1 MNANDTFRLDA
12 FEPTPGRAVVLA
24 TFEVDD
30 LRAVDRIAVLLSGR
44 GRFFR
49 KRLAKRVRL
58 FGVSAKL
65 LQGDFDYLD
74 VRAVAS
80 KFKTPQGLKNDSE
93 RAD

>member
-1 MNANDTFRLDA
+1 MKVNDTFRLDA
-12 FEPTPGRAVVLA
+12 FEPTPGRALVLA

-30 LRAVDRIAVLLSGR
+30 LRAVDRIAAQLSGK

-58 FGVSAKL
+58 ACVPAKL

-80 KFKTPQGLKNDSE
+80 KFQGVEESE
-93 RAD
+93 KRS

>member
-1 MNANDTFRLDA
+1 MNANDTLRLDA
-12 FEPTPGRAVVLA
+12 FEPTPGRALVLA

-30 LRAVDRIAVLLSGR
+30 LHAVDRIAVLLSGK

-49 KRLAKRVRL
+49 KRLAKRVCL
-58 FGVSAKL
+58 ACVPAKL

-80 KFKTPQGLKNDSE
+80 KFQGAKESE
-93 RAD
+93 K

>member
-1 MNANDTFRLDA
+1 MNANDTLRLDA

-30 LRAVDRIAVLLSGR
+30 LRAVDRIAVLLSGK

-58 FGVSAKL
+58 ACVPAKL

-80 KFKTPQGLKNDSE
+80 KFQSAKEVAK
-93 RAD
+93 

>member
-1 MNANDTFRLDA
+1 MNANDTLRLDA

-58 FGVSAKL
+58 ACVPARL

-74 VRAVAS
+74 VRAVVS
-80 KFKTPQGLKNDSE
+80 KFQSAKESE
-93 RAD
+93 KRS